1 MIATPSSIYYP
12 ALSAHIGSILNF
24 AEKGGYTLLVR
35 RRTFIVMV
43 FLIGLG
49 LAGLASYTIFG
60 DRSTA
65 PQTPQIRQG
74 QARPANTV
82 AALGRI
88 EPQNEIINL
97 GAGSAPDRLE
107 ALFVGRGDLVKKD
120 QVLGYLGGYGEQL
133 AQRDMFQA
141 QREEA
146 SLRLKAEITLNLA
159 RIEAAEV
166 HRRQILE
173 LSPPR
178 IAAQEAT
185 IAGLEAKLTN
195 DNDILDSQTQLM
207 SRGVGT
213 RRQTKDNETT
223 VQQDEANIR
232 AARERLSELT
242 RQFELDRIDAEVQ
255 IRLARATLE
264 RMRAEFPIT
273 SLDCQIKLA
282 EARAKRLTL
291 FAPTDGRILNIR
303 VKPGEEIGSGAILTM
318 GDTQHMRVVAEVYET
333 DVPRVRID
341 QPATVSSRALSKPIT
356 GRVVRIGNMVFK
368 NDVLNVDPAARA
380 DARVV
385 EVWIDL
391 DDAAFVERMTN
402 LTVDVLITTPAADT
416 ADSGSVT
423 P

>member
-12 ALSAHIGSILNF
+12 ALYAHIGSTLNF
-24 AEKGGYTLLVR
+24 AENGGFTLLVR
-35 RRTFIVMV
+35 RKIFIVMV
-43 FLIGLG
+43 CLIGLG
-49 LAGLASYTIFG
+49 VAGLASYTIFG
-60 DRSTA
+60 DRSA
-65 PQTPQIRQG
+65 VPQTPHIRQG
-74 QARPANTV
+74 QAGLANTV

-107 ALFVGRGDLVKKD
+107 TLFVGRGDLVKKD

-133 AQRDMFQA
+133 AQRDVFQA

-146 SLRLKAEITLNLA
+146 SSRLNAEITVNLA

-166 HRRQILE
+166 HQKQILE

-185 IAGLEAKLTN
+185 IAGLEAKLAN
-195 DNDILDSQTQLM
+195 DKDILDSQEQLM
-207 SRGVGT
+207 SHGVGT
-213 RRQTKDNETT
+213 RRLTKDNQTT
-223 VQQDEANIR
+223 VQQTEANLTV
-232 AARERLSELT
+232 ARERLSELT
-242 RQFELDRIDAEVQ
+242 RQFQLDQVDAEVQ

-264 RMRAEFPIT
+264 RMRAEFPIA
-273 SLDCQIKLA
+273 SLDRQIKLA

-303 VKPGEEIGSGAILTM
+303 VKPGEEIGSGPILTM
-318 GDTQHMRVVAEVYET
+318 GDTGHMRVVAEVYET
-333 DVPRVRID
+333 DVPQVRID
-341 QPATVSSRALSKPIT
+341 QHATVSSRALSKPIT

-385 EVWIDL
+385 EVWIEL
-391 DDAAFVERMTN
+391 DDAALVERMTN
-402 LTVDVLITTPAADT
+402 LTVDVLITTSAADT
-416 ADSGSVT
+416 ADSRSVT